1 MKIVVEL
8 KDDYLKE
15 SIAEQISATVAR
27 ELDTAMRERIETI
40 LATKFSRVDEKG
52 VAGALKQAANDV
64 VTKML
69 GGDTYRVKQQI
80 DALVKDVVTKLVTER
95 LKDGLR

>member
-27 ELDTAMRERIETI
+27 ELDTAMHERIETI
-40 LATKFSRVDEKG
+40 LATKFARVDEKG
-52 VAGALKQAANDV
+52 VDSAMRRAADDV
-64 VTKML
+64 VMRML
-69 GGDTYRVKQQI
+69 GGDAYRVRTLI
-80 DALVKDVVTKLVTER
+80 ENTVRDVIAKLVAER
-95 LKDGLR
+95 LKEGLK